1 MACKRLK
8 IKIIC
13 LGLVATLAGNL
24 FFSPFSKNMV
34 VSAALDARESE
45 QKQSELKSKNEELNT
60 KLKELK
66 DNESE
71 KKAYKETLDSQIT
84 VVEQQIDE
92 ANRQI
97 TDLDNKIAELE
108 ISINEL
114 QQSIDKNFEILGQRL
129 KAIYMAGDTS
139 TLDIILGAKDFKDFL
154 DKKEII
160 KNVSEH
166 DSELIATLQG
176 EVESIEQ
183 QKAEIEEARRQVAEN
198 KATLD
203 TKKSE
208 LSALI
213 SENQKLIEQIEGEKQ
228 TVLDEIDQND
238 SELQKINAEIAAY
251 YAQQAAASSSVG
263 PSGEQTVIP
272 RGSRYVWPVPGFY
285 YLSSDYYDTI
295 GRAAMHG
302 AIDIAGSGIYGSKVV
317 AAASGKVVSGSVGGW
332 GGGYGT
338 YLVID
343 HGNGYATL
351 YAHMSG
357 TAVSIGSNVKQ
368 GQTIGFV
375 GSTGRST
382 GPHLHFETRYN
393 GSRYNPMEEF

>member
-24 FFSPFSKNMV
+24 FFSPFSRNMV
-34 VSAALDARESE
+34 VSALDAKESE

-154 DKKEII
+154 DKREII

-263 PSGEQTVIP
+263 PSGEQTVTP

-357 TAVSIGSNVKQ
+357 TAVSIGSEVKQ